1 MHHGSH
7 SELSPVSLAGTQS
20 HCASRPQGDRLGDI
34 PPGPAPHHHRPQGSQ
49 RLMGAEAAVTLALA
63 CFVGATTESGGDW
76 GSSGLF
82 VMLMAPGL

>member
-1 MHHGSH
+1 MHRGSH

-34 PPGPAPHHHRPQGSQ
+34 PPGLAPHHHRPQGCQ

-63 CFVGATTESGGDW
+63 CFVGATTLSQGATGVPRAC
-76 GSSGLF
+76 L
-82 VMLMAPGL
+82 